1 MRPMFTQHKKK
12 QGKNDFIDRDY
23 DILLTLSTN
32 THYKKCQLL
41 PHHVHNTQTKKKII
55 ARDYYTVFAFSEKTH
70 YQKGWIVATP
80 HDQWS
85 QHKQT
90 KIKYSS
96 RSRLL
101 CSIRI
106 QCDEQTSKVRIVATP
121 YEQWSQHKKKQKNT
135 FIARDFFTAFAFS
148 ATNNFQKVRIV
159 ATPYDHAHNHNK

>member
-1 MRPMFTQHKKK
+1 MILSIEIMIYYWHSVRIHTTKSVNCCHTMFTTHKPKKK
-12 QGKNDFIDRDY
+12 WSLEIIIQCVHSVRKH
-23 DILLTLSTN
+23 TL
-32 THYKKCQLL
+32 
-41 PHHVHNTQTKKKII
+41 
-55 ARDYYTVFAFSEKTH
+55 
-70 YQKGWIVATP
+70 QKGWIVATP

-148 ATNNFQKVRIV
+148 ATNIFQKVRIV